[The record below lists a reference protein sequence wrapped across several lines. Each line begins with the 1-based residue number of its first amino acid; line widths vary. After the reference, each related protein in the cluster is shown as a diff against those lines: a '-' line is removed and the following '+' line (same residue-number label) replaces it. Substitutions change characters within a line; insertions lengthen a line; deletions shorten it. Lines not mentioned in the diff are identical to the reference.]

1 MSSSAPRTKNPVP
14 DWIQVPYP
22 HVEECIISFPRK
34 NILLVTI
41 NRPQFMNCLPVETT
55 IELGAL
61 WRWYDSE
68 PELRA
73 AVFTGAG
80 ERAFCAGMDLKQR
93 LDILNTNDVAHE
105 YPHGGFGGMTNRT
118 GKKPIIIACNGHA
131 HGGGME
137 IVLNADVIFAS
148 PNADFRLPEVL
159 RGVSALAGALPRC
172 SKSRCHIVWGIT
184 PLPPPLLLKKKSKKK
199 FMLPN
204 VTLTQH
210 ATSRQLTSIT
220 TVVVLFGNHRTM
232 DLVLT
237 GRTLTLKEAVE
248 WGLVKEVVP
257 QEKLLERAIDYADEI
272 AALCPDSVII
282 SRLAA
287 REAWETGI
295 SRATMRGQELWAE
308 NMLKSKNAAEGLA
321 AYREKRKPKWYPSH
335 L

>member
-34 NILLVTI
+34 HILLVTI

-61 WRWYDSE
+61 WKWYDSE

-93 LDILNTNDVAHE
+93 LDILNTNNVAHE

-172 SKSRCHIVWGIT
+172 
-184 PLPPPLLLKKKSKKK
+184 
-199 FMLPN
+199 M
-204 VTLTQH
+204 
-210 ATSRQLTSIT
+210 
-220 TVVVLFGNHRTM
+220 VLFGNHRTM

-237 GRTLTLKEAVE
+237 GRTLSLKEAVE

>member
-1 MSSSAPRTKNPVP
+1 MSSAPRTKNPVP
-14 DWIQVPYP
+14 VWIEVPYP
-22 HVEECIISFPRK
+22 QVESCIVSFPRK
-34 NILLVTI
+34 HILLVTI
-41 NRPQFMNCLPVETT
+41 NRPQFMNCLPVEAT

-61 WRWYDSE
+61 WKWYDNE
-68 PELRA
+68 PELRC

-80 ERAFCAGMDLKQR
+80 EKAFCAGMDLKQR
-93 LDILNTNDVAHE
+93 LEILNTNNIAHE

-172 SKSRCHIVWGIT
+172 
-184 PLPPPLLLKKKSKKK
+184 
-199 FMLPN
+199 M
-204 VTLTQH
+204 
-210 ATSRQLTSIT
+210 
-220 TVVVLFGNHRTM
+220 VLFGNHRTM

-272 AALCPDSVII
+272 AGLCPDSVII

-321 AYREKRKPKWYPSH
+321 AYREKRTPKWYPSH

>member
-14 DWIQVPYP
+14 DWIEVPYP
-22 HVEECIISFPRK
+22 HVENCIISFPRK
-34 NILLVTI
+34 HILLVTI
-41 NRPQFMNCLPVETT
+41 HRPQFMNCLPVETT
-55 IELGAL
+55 VELGAL

-68 PELRA
+68 PELRS

-80 ERAFCAGMDLKQR
+80 EKAFCAGMDLKQR
-93 LDILNTNDVAHE
+93 LDILNTNNVAHE
-105 YPHGGFGGMTNRT
+105 YPHGGFGGMTNWT

-159 RGVSALAGALPRC
+159 RGVSSLAGALPRC
-172 SKSRCHIVWGIT
+172 
-184 PLPPPLLLKKKSKKK
+184 
-199 FMLPN
+199 M
-204 VTLTQH
+204 
-210 ATSRQLTSIT
+210 
-220 TVVVLFGNHRTM
+220 VLFGNHRTM

-257 QEKLLERAIDYADEI
+257 QEKLLEHAIDYADEI
-272 AALCPDSVII
+272 AGLCPDSVII

-295 SRATMRGQELWAE
+295 SRATMRG
-308 NMLKSKNAAEGLA
+308 
-321 AYREKRKPKWYPSH
+321 
-335 L
+335 

>member
-1 MSSSAPRTKNPVP
+1 MPSTSSAPRTKNPVP
-14 DWIQVPYP
+14 DWIQIPYP

-34 NILLVTI
+34 HILLVTI
-41 NRPQFMNCLPVETT
+41 NRPQFMNCLPVGAT

-61 WRWYDSE
+61 WKWYDSE

-80 ERAFCAGMDLKQR
+80 DRAFCAGMDLKER
-93 LDILNTNDVAHE
+93 LDIINTSDVAHE
-105 YPHGGFGGMTNRT
+105 YPSGGFGGMTNRT

-137 IVLNADVIFAS
+137 IALNADVIFAS

-172 SKSRCHIVWGIT
+172 
-184 PLPPPLLLKKKSKKK
+184 
-199 FMLPN
+199 M
-204 VTLTQH
+204 
-210 ATSRQLTSIT
+210 
-220 TVVVLFGNHRTM
+220 VLFGNHRTM

-237 GRTLTLKEAVE
+237 GRILTLKEAVE

-295 SRATMRGQELWAE
+295 SRATLRGQELWAE

-321 AYREKRKPKWYPSH
+321 AYREKRKPKWHPSH

>member
-1 MSSSAPRTKNPVP
+1 MSSPRTKNPIP

-22 HVEECIISFPRK
+22 HVGECIISFPRK
-34 NILLVTI
+34 HVLLVTI
-41 NRPQFMNCLPVETT
+41 NRPHAHNCLPVETT

-61 WRWYDSE
+61 WKWYDSE
-68 PELRA
+68 PELRC

-80 ERAFCAGMDLKQR
+80 EKSFCAGMDLKQR
-93 LDILNTNDVAHE
+93 LDILKTSNVPLE
-105 YPHGGFGGMTNRT
+105 YPLNQFGGMTNRT
-118 GKKPIIIACNGHA
+118 GKKPIVVACNGHA

-172 SKSRCHIVWGIT
+172 
-184 PLPPPLLLKKKSKKK
+184 
-199 FMLPN
+199 MM
-204 VTLTQH
+204 
-210 ATSRQLTSIT
+210 
-220 TVVVLFGNHRTM
+220 LFGNHRTM
-232 DLVLT
+232 DLVMS
-237 GRTLTLKEAVE
+237 GRVLTLKEAVE

-257 QEKLLERAIDYADEI
+257 QEKLLERAIEYAGEI

-287 REAWETGI
+287 REAWETGV
-295 SRATMRGQELWAE
+295 SRATMRGQELYADA
-308 NMLKSKNAAEGLA
+308 MLRSKNAAEGLA
-321 AYREKRKPKWYPSH
+321 AYKERRDPKWFPSH

>member
-1 MSSSAPRTKNPVP
+1 MSSPRTKNPVP
-14 DWIQVPYP
+14 DWITVAYP
-22 HVEECIISFPRK
+22 HVEHCIVSFPK
-34 NILLVTI
+34 KHILLVTI
-41 NRPQFMNCLPVETT
+41 NRPHAMNCLPVEDT

-61 WRWYDSE
+61 WKWYDSE

-80 ERAFCAGMDLKQR
+80 KKAFCAGMDLKQR
-93 LDILNTNDVAHE
+93 LEILETGNIAHE
-105 YPHGGFGGMTNRT
+105 YPQGQFGGMTNRT

-172 SKSRCHIVWGIT
+172 
-184 PLPPPLLLKKKSKKK
+184 
-199 FMLPN
+199 MM
-204 VTLTQH
+204 
-210 ATSRQLTSIT
+210 
-220 TVVVLFGNHRTM
+220 LFGNHRTM

-237 GRTLTLKEAVE
+237 GRTLSLKEAVE

-257 QEKLLERAIDYADEI
+257 QEKLLDRAIEYASEI

-287 REAWETGI
+287 REAWETGV
-295 SRATMRGQELWAE
+295 SRATMRGQELYAE
-308 NMLKSKNAAEGLA
+308 AMLRSANAAEGLA
-321 AYREKRKPKWYPSH
+321 AYREKREPKWLPSH